1 MKFEENISKL
11 EVTWVNNIHNE
22 SEKNNNKHISK
33 NKRHIEHGERSNVP
47 VNVISQ

>member
-1 MKFEENISKL
+1 MKFEENINKL
-11 EVTWVNNIHNE
+11 EVTWINNIHNE